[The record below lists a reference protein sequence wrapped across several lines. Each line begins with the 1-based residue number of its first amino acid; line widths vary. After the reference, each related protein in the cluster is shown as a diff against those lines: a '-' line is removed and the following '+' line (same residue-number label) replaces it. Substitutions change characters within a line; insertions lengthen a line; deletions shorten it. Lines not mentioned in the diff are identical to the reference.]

1 MTGSPYKKE
10 LETEIQKKNEKELN
24 LAKRRKERE
33 AKKKPSTLAPKQ
45 LPKKK
50 QDKTTNNRASKSWTI
65 LG

>member
-33 AKKKPSTLAPKQ
+33 AKKKPSTLASKQ
-45 LPKKK
+45 LPKK
-50 QDKTTNNRASKSWTI
+50 TR
-65 LG
+65 